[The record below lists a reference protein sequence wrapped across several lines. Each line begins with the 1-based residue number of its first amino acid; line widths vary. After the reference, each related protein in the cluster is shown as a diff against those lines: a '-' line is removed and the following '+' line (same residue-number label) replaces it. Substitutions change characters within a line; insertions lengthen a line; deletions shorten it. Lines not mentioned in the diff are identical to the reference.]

1 MDLVF
6 TDIHADIDALETILQ
21 VATSNDFTKRYG
33 KFSRILNL
41 GDVLERGTHPK
52 QVLHRLESLEK
63 NYPVHS
69 VIGNHDEAFLYK
81 RMVSGSSIE
90 SLTAHENL
98 TTNDLS
104 FFPQNKDG
112 TFGEQQFID
121 KKNGLVCVHGGP
133 LDPQKIT
140 PKNARAES
148 WLYQRSWQRLSE
160 EDFEYV
166 SNSGYHYKASSAFI
180 ETKNHLSSCVILC
193 GHQHTETAIM
203 QNNTI
208 KEIFSSLKPT
218 LEKASNFVL
227 KKREIEIEKSKNY
240 LIRLGLAGPEG
251 YYGVGSA
258 TPHFGIVQY
267 DPKKVILFTVNPQ
280 GYSESLT

>member
-6 TDIHADIDALETILQ
+6 SDIHADIDALETILQ

-33 KFSRILNL
+33 KFSRIINL

-52 QVLHRLESLEK
+52 QVLDRLQSLK
-63 NYPVHS
+63 KIYPIHS

-81 RMVSGSSIE
+81 RIVSGSSIE
-90 SLTAHENL
+90 SLIAHEDL
-98 TTNDLS
+98 STDDLS
-104 FFPQNKDG
+104 FFPQKKDG
-112 TFGEQQFID
+112 TFGQQLFLD
-121 KKNGLVCVHGGP
+121 KKNGLFCVHGGP

-140 PKNARAES
+140 PKNAHDES

-160 EDFEYV
+160 EDFEYF
-166 SNSGYHYKASSAFI
+166 SYYGYHYKASSAFI
-180 ETKNHLSSCVILC
+180 ETKNHLSSSVILC
-193 GHQHTETAIM
+193 GHQHTETAII
-203 QNNTI
+203 QDNTI

-218 LEKASNFVL
+218 REKASNFVL

-251 YYGVGSA
+251 YYGAGSA
-258 TPHFGIVQY
+258 KPHFGIVQY
-267 DPKKVILFTVNPQ
+267 VPKKVILFTVNP
-280 GYSESLT
+280 